1 MVRASADMLAVN
13 HMCVS
18 PRPYRESAPSEP
30 RTTFP
35 SIPCSKACP
44 CDGNT
49 MVPSEYM
56 VPSLRLR
63 EQGEQGAEMKKKETE
78 RFLNLKYTDARPLV
92 MSRTVSYGD

>member
-1 MVRASADMLAVN
+1 MVRASADRLAVS
-13 HMCVS
+13 HKCVS

-35 SIPCSKACP
+35 SVPCSKVCP

-49 MVPSEYM
+49 MVPPEYT

-63 EQGEQGAEMKKKETE
+63 EQGEQGAEMKKKGNGKVFEFKAYRCPASHDE
-78 RFLNLKYTDARPLV
+78 PH
-92 MSRTVSYGD
+92 SYGD